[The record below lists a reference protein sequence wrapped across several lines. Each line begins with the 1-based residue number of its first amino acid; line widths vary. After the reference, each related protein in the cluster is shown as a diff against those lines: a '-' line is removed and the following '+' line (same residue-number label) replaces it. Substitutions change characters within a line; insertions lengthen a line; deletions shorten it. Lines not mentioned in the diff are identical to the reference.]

1 MTHTSLSHLI
11 FRLVAP
17 LVWAG
22 VMIPGY
28 LTAQTKEL
36 PTEAVEIVKNFDAR
50 LEDAQNVGISPASLA
65 LDTTVQRQTYFVD
78 ARPSH
83 LDYPAPRLRPL
94 AFKRDQV
101 LDHFNG
107 FVKAGYGLPASPY
120 VAGGYAFRQEDRFDA
135 HLGFLYHAA
144 DNKKLENQRFTSTAF
159 DLDGNVHLP
168 DRLTVHGDIG
178 FHQDIVSFY
187 GYDHLDTTFNESATK
202 QRFNRFALG
211 GEVFNTSVNDLLLDY
226 TIGANYYSLTDFF
239 DAKESGLGLK
249 LELTRWFSDSHPL
262 TLDIGNELAVFS
274 DTISKNLNTFY
285 IKPAF
290 TFHGDAFRVRVGINL
305 ISADGMKL
313 LPNLEAMFNLA
324 GNALSIYAGW
334 QGDYYQNS
342 FDHLRTYNPFI
353 VSELDPRTTLYRDIY
368 GGVKGAAQGWNYQAQ
383 VGFKKSNDL
392 AMFLTDDRD
401 TRRFSV
407 LYDTVSMVY
416 ISATA
421 GIELW
426 PGFTFS
432 GTVMQNMY
440 DPKSEDAAWH
450 LPEFESILTARYILL
465 DNRLLLQGDG
475 YLARGV
481 NYLNDQQAKDRLGSL
496 LDLSFS
502 AHYQVIRNAGVWL
515 QLNNLN
521 NNKRERWHRY
531 PTYGL
536 NILGG
541 VFLRF

>member
-50 LEDAQNVGISPASLA
+50 LEDAQKVGISPASLA

-135 HLGFLYHAA
+135 HLGILYHAA

-226 TIGANYYSLTDFF
+226 TIGANYYSLTDF
-239 DAKESGLGLK
+239 
-249 LELTRWFSDSHPL
+249 LT
-262 TLDIGNELAVFS
+262 
-274 DTISKNLNTFY
+274 
-285 IKPAF
+285 
-290 TFHGDAFRVRVGINL
+290 
-305 ISADGMKL
+305 
-313 LPNLEAMFNLA
+313 
-324 GNALSIYAGW
+324 
-334 QGDYYQNS
+334 
-342 FDHLRTYNPFI
+342 
-353 VSELDPRTTLYRDIY
+353 
-368 GGVKGAAQGWNYQAQ
+368 
-383 VGFKKSNDL
+383 
-392 AMFLTDDRD
+392 
-401 TRRFSV
+401 
-407 LYDTVSMVY
+407 
-416 ISATA
+416 
-421 GIELW
+421 
-426 PGFTFS
+426 
-432 GTVMQNMY
+432 
-440 DPKSEDAAWH
+440 PKS
-450 LPEFESILTARYILL
+450 P
-465 DNRLLLQGDG
+465 
-475 YLARGV
+475 
-481 NYLNDQQAKDRLGSL
+481 
-496 LDLSFS
+496 
-502 AHYQVIRNAGVWL
+502 VWVSSW
-515 QLNNLN
+515 N
-521 NNKRERWHRY
+521 
-531 PTYGL
+531 
-536 NILGG
+536 
-541 VFLRF
+541 